1 MKSNINKITHIYRVT
16 PTKTSKSII
25 LYLPEN
31 ITDFKKR
38 YLAIQ
43 DNLDKYKLYYDQS
56 EKLYI
61 VSMNQEVVYVWI
73 TKINI
78 NRV

>member
-1 MKSNINKITHIYRVT
+1 MKMSVV
-16 PTKTSKSII
+16 S
-25 LYLPEN
+25 E
-31 ITDFKKR
+31 DFKKR